1 MLPLPLEIGCGK
13 HGKLQHGKLK
23 PAFHSLPAV
32 APETL
37 PISKL
42 KHFVAIANDFQ
53 SLTNVAKNSAEYLN
67 LHTAPKDNY

>member
-1 MLPLPLEIGCGK
+1 MQHLPLLIGYREPGN
-13 HGKLQHGKLK
+13 LQHGKSK

-42 KHFVAIANDFQ
+42 ELSVAIANDFQ

-67 LHTAPKDNY
+67 LNMAPKDDY